1 MSLYSIPLKLD
12 ENEYL
17 LINSRTGALDL
28 VDEEVI
34 KVLNN
39 EIPPDDTVLTI
50 LTERGH
56 LTELTPGEEF
66 EEIKTLYRSYIQDH
80 PVQNQHYIVLTYGC
94 NLQCPYCY
102 LSDIHAQKEST
113 IIDDAHIDTLF
124 STIIKLDESP
134 YRIILYG
141 GEPLLK
147 KNRKV
152 LQHILEKGHDLG
164 YSFLV
169 LTNGVFLNDFID
181 DLAPYNVAVQVTI
194 DGPPEIHDKRRFKK
208 DGSPTFSDIV
218 KGIEKALETGITCLL
233 RTNIDADNLS
243 VLPDVVTFYREK
255 GWLDNPNVFMHV
267 APVFRKPGIHYTPI
281 IPRTT
286 VYDTVIAQ
294 TRESPDVMKVSLDL
308 KGAEL
313 FEQVFRKG
321 ELGPPR
327 FWYCDAQRGTFIY
340 DPFGDIYVCTEHVGE
355 EQARVGKYYPN
366 LVWNDRYDKWR
377 ERTVL
382 TIPECR
388 ACKYTLFCGGGCG
401 YEALAR
407 FNTLSKPVCYNYKD
421 VFSSVVPHLY
431 RTVKKTRSPVGGI
444 R

>member
-1 MSLYSIPLKLD
+1 VNVSLYTIPLRLD
-12 ENEYL
+12 ENKYL

-39 EIPPDDTVLTI
+39 EISPDDTVLTI

-56 LTELTPGEEF
+56 LTELTPDEEF
-66 EEIKTLYRSYIQDH
+66 EHIRTMYHTYVQDH
-80 PVQNQHYIVLTYGC
+80 PVQNQHFIVLTYDC

-102 LSDIHAQKEST
+102 LSDIHTQRESAV
-113 IIDDAHIDTLF
+113 IDDQHIDTLF
-124 STIIKLDESP
+124 SVITQLDESP

-147 KNRKV
+147 KTRKAV
-152 LQHILEKGHDLG
+152 QHILETGHDLG

-169 LTNGVFLNDFID
+169 LTNGVLLYDFVD
-181 DLAPYNVAVQVTI
+181 DLAPYTVTVQVTI
-194 DGPPEIHDKRRFKK
+194 DGPQKIHDERRFRK

-218 KGIEKALETGITCLL
+218 KGIDKALEMGITCLL
-233 RTNIDADNLS
+233 RTNIDAHNLS
-243 VLPDVVTFYREK
+243 VLPDVVAFYREK
-255 GWLDNPNVFMHV
+255 GWLDNPRVSMHV
-267 APVFRKPGIHYTPI
+267 APVFEKPGIHYTPI

-294 TRESPDVMKVSLDL
+294 AQKAPDIVNVSFDL

-313 FEQVFRKG
+313 FEQVFKKG

-327 FWYCDAQRGTFIY
+327 FWYCDAQWGAYVY

-355 EQARVGKYYPN
+355 EKARVGKYYPD
-366 LVWNDRYDKWR
+366 LVWNDTYHKWR
-377 ERTVL
+377 ERTIL

-388 ACKYTLFCGGGCG
+388 TCKYALFCGGGCG
-401 YEALAR
+401 YEALNK

-431 RTVKKTRSPVGGI
+431 RTVKKDLDHP
-444 R
+444 